1 MQLRARLAHD
11 DFTARPHFQS
21 EYEAILQV
29 SLPYK
34 VTRED
39 RLDPRAPTVAGKP
52 LPTGAHK
59 PHTKLIRVICFFL
72 GPPLPSAFTSAEGNS
87 PCFLAFARPFFLD
100 FISSTVSSFSFGTV

>member
-11 DFTARPHFQS
+11 DFTARPHFQA
-21 EYEAILQV
+21 EYEAILQE

-52 LPTGAHK
+52 LPTG
-59 PHTKLIRVICFFL
+59 LF
-72 GPPLPSAFTSAEGNS
+72 
-87 PCFLAFARPFFLD
+87 
-100 FISSTVSSFSFGTV
+100 STSSFDYFFTRLARMC